1 MKIVNKMTLT
11 IVSAMMTKESTSMEI
26 MKELKEKVSKLGQNG
41 WVCFGNV
48 TYFVNG
54 VSQAMVPA
62 TLSDSE
68 YPRVSVELAKHEANG
83 TRKPKRINYVDTC
96 IKLYKNGM

>member
-1 MKIVNKMTLT
+1 MTFT
-11 IVSAMMTKESTSMEI
+11 IVSSMMTKDSTRREI
-26 MKELKEKVSKLGQNG
+26 MTELKEKVSKLTQSG

-54 VSQAMVPA
+54 ISQAMVPA
-62 TLSDSE
+62 TLSESE
-68 YPRVSVELAKHEANG
+68 YPSVYIELAKHEANG

>member
-1 MKIVNKMTLT
+1 MTFT
-11 IVSAMMTKESTSMEI
+11 IVSAMMTKESTSREI
-26 MKELKEKVSKLGQNG
+26 MTELKDKVSKLGQSG
-41 WVCFGNV
+41 WVCFGNI

-62 TLSDSE
+62 TLNESE
-68 YPRVSVELAKHEANG
+68 YPRVLAELAKHEVNG

-96 IKLYKNGM
+96 IKIYKNGM